1 MYVVQFS
8 CAYIA
13 TVKDIIDHY
22 YDYLSVNMDAKV
34 VTSLM
39 ISKQL
44 LSEDMSK
51 AAISD
56 YQRNCLILQQVRQFN
71 MQSLETFSDLLVN
84 SESQKYIGR
93 MLNDGEDNNAI
104 KLISYFVYVTQFAET
119 RHNGAY

>member
-1 MYVVQFS
+1 MHVVQFS

-34 VTSLM
+34 VTSLT

-44 LSEDMSK
+44 LSEVISK

-56 YQRNCLILQQVRQFN
+56 YQRNCLILQQVRQLN
-71 MQSLETFSDLLVN
+71 IQSLETFSDLLVN
-84 SESQKYIGR
+84 SESQKHIGR
-93 MLNDGEDNNAI
+93 MLNDSEDNNAI
-104 KLISYFVYVTQFAET
+104 KLISYFVHTIYD
-119 RHNGAY
+119 